1 MEDEGG
7 MGEVTH
13 KIQGVLLRKAI
24 GNGCFLEREQFVQVV
39 VEFGV
44 SFPDFPGSFERKFFW
59 L

>member
-1 MEDEGG
+1 

-44 SFPDFPGSFERKFFW
+44 SFPDFPGSFEREFFW